1 MKLRVWAAAATA
13 MMVAGAAW
21 AQAQNYPSRPVRVIV
36 AAATGGPD
44 ITARIVAA
52 QLQEQLSQPFVVE
65 NQPGA
70 NGIVGANAVAKA
82 APDGYTLLV
91 YSSGIV
97 INPYAHK
104 SMPYDT
110 ASAFTPITNLVSN
123 GGLFF
128 AVANS
133 VPAKSLQEFLLY
145 ARQPGTQLAYS
156 TPGIG
161 NTWHLAMEVFNNMT
175 GIKMTHIPY
184 KGGGPATAA
193 LATGEV
199 QAMFASP
206 APLMPHY
213 KSGKVRVL
221 AWTAATRHP
230 AFPEVPTT
238 AEAGVPEYKHDGG
251 WFALF
256 GPAGMPADIVDK
268 LWREV
273 RAAEQRPEVLDRF
286 AKIGV
291 FPVADSPADFNRFFH
306 AELKAYGE
314 QAKLANLTPE

>member
-1 MKLRVWAAAATA
+1 MKTRTWAAALPLMLAATLT
-13 MMVAGAAW
+13 W
-21 AQAQNYPSRPVRVIV
+21 AQAQNYPSKPVRVIV

-44 ITARIVAA
+44 IIARVVMG
-52 QLQEQLSQPFVVE
+52 QLQQQLGQAFVIE

-70 NGIVGANAVAKA
+70 NGMVGANMVAKA

-104 SMPYDT
+104 TMPYDT
-110 ASAFTPITNLVSN
+110 ATAFTPITNLVSN
-123 GGLFF
+123 GGLLF

-133 VPAKSLQEFLLY
+133 VPAKSMQEFLEY
-145 ARQPGTQLAYS
+145 AKKPGTQLAYS
-156 TPGIG
+156 TPGVG
-161 NTWHLAMEVFNNMT
+161 NTWHLAMEVFDTMA
-175 GIKMTHIPY
+175 GIKMTHVPY

-193 LATGEV
+193 LAQGEV
-199 QAMFASP
+199 QAILASP
-206 APLMPHY
+206 PPLMPHF

-221 AWTAATRHP
+221 AFTGDKRHP
-230 AFPEVPTT
+230 AFPDIPTM
-238 AEAGVPEYKHDGG
+238 AEAGLPAYKHDGG

-273 RAAEQRPEVLDRF
+273 KKAEENPAVLDRF
-286 AKIGV
+286 QKLGA
-291 FPVADSPADFNRFFH
+291 FPVADSPAEFTKFFH

-314 QAKLANLTPE
+314 QAKLANLAKE